1 MKKLKITE
9 IVFDPKETEP
19 TLEDEFTMTAITRE
33 LESLNDPKKLKMAA
47 LHLLFISIQRQSII
61 RGLCKRLAESEK
73 GEEGVVTTEHE
84 GH

>member
-19 TLEDEFTMTAITRE
+19 TLEDEFIMTAITRE

-47 LHLLFISIQRQSII
+47 LHLLFVSVQRQAII
-61 RGLCKRLAESEK
+61 RGLCKRLADS
-73 GEEGVVTTEHE
+73 GLDEEDVVTTEHE
-84 GH
+84 GR